1 MTEDVE
7 QYLCLALGEP
17 LHRDNL
23 GSPWGVVNGD
33 TPWIHLTLREP
44 KCRRSAKSKK
54 EGKK

>member
-1 MTEDVE
+1 MTEEVE
-7 QYLCLALGEP
+7 EYLCLALGEP